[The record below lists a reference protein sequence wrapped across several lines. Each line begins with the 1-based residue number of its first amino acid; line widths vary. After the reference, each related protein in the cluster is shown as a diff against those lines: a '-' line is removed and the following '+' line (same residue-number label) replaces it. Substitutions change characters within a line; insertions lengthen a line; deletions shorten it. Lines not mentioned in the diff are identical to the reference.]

1 MLIILETSK
10 ALICAI
16 VTLTFRKP
24 LFLPPRWMQFNSL
37 YPCHWWGRLQ
47 LFTYPFWIPTCI
59 CSLTRRQILYFGKGI
74 YSLNAAASAQEL
86 HGKLLSPDTARA
98 NCNSGLVINVKG
110 FSSCVFAMKNTSYRQ
125 VLRVVQLLLKPHLR
139 KLEGTVCKH

>member
-10 ALICAI
+10 ALICA
-16 VTLTFRKP
+16 VLTLTFRKQ

-47 LFTYPFWIPTCI
+47 LFTCPFWILTCI
-59 CSLTRRQILYFGKGI
+59 CSLTGRQILYFGKGI
-74 YSLNAAASAQEL
+74 YSLNAVASAREL

-98 NCNSGLVINVKG
+98 KYNRVLVINFKG
-110 FSSCVFAMKNTSYRQ
+110 FSCCVFAMKNTSYRQ
-125 VLRVVQLLLKPHLR
+125 VFSVVQLLLKPHLR